1 MDSMKALA
9 SLELVSARGLDTAG
23 QGPELLSNS
32 VRLSIKYY
40 STGVIMT
47 LQFGSR
53 MVKINKKRI
62 DFILETEKLRLVS
75 TDLVLMMTLICFIQE
90 KKTGTQSKDRC
101 GCLKSKMNFFPLS
114 LTTCLDLE

>member
-32 VRLSIKYY
+32 VRISIKYY

-75 TDLVLMMTLICFIQE
+75 TDLVLMMTLLLLRRRKQE
-90 KKTGTQSKDRC
+90 LSQKTDVDASRVK
-101 GCLKSKMNFFPLS
+101 
-114 LTTCLDLE
+114 

>member
-32 VRLSIKYY
+32 VRISHKYY
-40 STGVIMT
+40 GLEAVTRVIMT

-75 TDLVLMMTLICFIQE
+75 TDLVPMMTILCFTQE

-101 GCLKSKMNFFPLS
+101 GCLKSKMNFS
-114 LTTCLDLE
+114 LLL